1 MYDDRQML
9 LVYRQ
14 AMRLHMQ
21 RTLFT
26 VVALV
31 TALVAGASPV
41 LAQSAQETTVLLVR
55 HAEKAATPADD
66 PPLTPAG
73 EARARDLWTVIHDAN
88 VNAVITTQFARTRQT
103 AQPSASALGISP
115 TVVPATSPTHVQDVV
130 AEIRR
135 HPGKT
140 VLVVGH
146 SNTVPA
152 IVEAL
157 GAKRP
162 GAICDSRYDDLFVV
176 TVAADGKASALH
188 ARYGEPAPRDSTC
201 AAMR

>member
-1 MYDDRQML
+1 MKRL
-9 LVYRQ
+9 LFAVLSLAIVARPVVAQ
-14 AMRLHMQ
+14 TMRE
-21 RTLFT
+21 T
-26 VVALV
+26 VV
-31 TALVAGASPV
+31 
-41 LAQSAQETTVLLVR
+41 LVR

-66 PPLTPAG
+66 PPLTTAG
-73 EARARDLWTVIHDAN
+73 EARARDLWAAMRDAG
-88 VNAVITTQFARTRQT
+88 VSAVITTQFARTRGT
-103 AQPSASALGISP
+103 GQPTASALGLSLTI
-115 TVVPATSPTHVQDVV
+115 VPATGQTHVQDVV
-130 AEIRR
+130 SEIRK

-162 GAICDSRYDDLFVV
+162 SAICDATYDDMFIV
-176 TVAADGKASALH
+176 TIAVDGKANAVR
-188 ARYGEPAPRDSTC
+188 ARYGVPSPRDSTC